1 MSNLG
6 GEAARNQTLTIAVK
20 KNGKLDNKFLKS
32 YPIFWIS
39 LLCAKYLGQDCLGK
53 QIFGRN
59 SAQSPSNLN
68 FWTFAVTSKHF
79 SNHDENIK
87 QVSCVKVPNL
97 MVLC

>member
-39 LLCAKYLGQDCLGK
+39 LLCAKYFGQDCLSK

-59 SAQSPSNLN
+59 LAQPPLNLN
-68 FWTFAVTSKHF
+68 FWTFSVTSKHF
-79 SNHDENIK
+79 SNRHKNIK
-87 QVSCVKVPNL
+87 PVNCVKLPNL